1 MIPSPQRGGSTVL
14 LYGLVAIMFITIG
27 HKKVLLFATLFV
39 GHITAAS
46 QKSNEFKPNFVILFA
61 DDVSS
66 FTHNTRHNFGSM
78 YKQAN

>member
-1 MIPSPQRGGSTVL
+1 
-14 LYGLVAIMFITIG
+14 MFISTG

-46 QKSNEFKPNFVILFA
+46 QKSNESKPNFVILFA

-66 FTHNTRHNFGSM
+66 VTHNVVVIWTHV
-78 YKQAN
+78 